1 MGVQVPPFALLLF
14 SLLWYGCQ
22 FEVEKLQGE
31 SLYHLGQAIE
41 ILQQNAGNTDAAV
54 AALDRYLVDH
64 RERMLEVK
72 ALGVRVLQRMS
83 PAEREAFQTRAL
95 EQTRPLREK
104 AETLARTFSDPP
116 KVLRLLQEFL

>member
-1 MGVQVPPFALLLF
+1 MGVQVPPFALLLLP
-14 SLLWYGCQ
+14 LLLLGCQ
-22 FEVEKLQGE
+22 SEVEKLQGE
-31 SLYHLGQAIE
+31 SIFHLGQAIE

-64 RERMLEVK
+64 RDRMLEVK
-72 ALGVRVLQRMS
+72 ALGVRVMQRMS
-83 PAEREAFQTRAL
+83 PADREAFQRRSL
-95 EQTRPLREK
+95 EQIRPLREK